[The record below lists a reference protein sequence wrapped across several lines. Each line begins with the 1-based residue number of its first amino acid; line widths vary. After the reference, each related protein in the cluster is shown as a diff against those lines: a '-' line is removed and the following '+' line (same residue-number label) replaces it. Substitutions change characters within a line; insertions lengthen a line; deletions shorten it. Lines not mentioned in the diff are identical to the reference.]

1 MPTLLNGDMVP
12 YEPKKEN
19 RFILTLPED
28 FDLKEWTVRSVELP
42 SYNMFSGWN
51 PMEIRF
57 VDPVGPSTS
66 QKLWN
71 LFLAS
76 TGTKDASVHG
86 LEKLVDSLQNGFT
99 VKIQLIDPTGH
110 VVSVWI
116 LTGCRILEID
126 FGNLDYAEDNVITC
140 GVKIKPR
147 EASLLY

>member
-1 MPTLLNGDMVP
+1 MPTLLTNDFVP
-12 YEPKKEN
+12 YEPKKVN
-19 RFILTLPED
+19 RFILTLPEL
-28 FDLKEWTVRSVELP
+28 FDINEWAVRSVELP
-42 SYNMFSGWN
+42 SYDMFSGWN
-51 PMEIRF
+51 PMEMRF

-76 TGTKDASVHG
+76 TGTKDGPIYG
-86 LEKLVDSLQNGFT
+86 LEKLSDSLESGFT
-99 VKIQLIDPTGH
+99 VKIELIDPTGQ

-126 FGNLDYAEDNVITC
+126 FGNLDYAESDVITC
-140 GVKIKPR
+140 GMTIKPR